1 MVKRT
6 IEAALF
12 LTSGPLDIGELM
24 DLTGT
29 SSGDIKAEIERLKE
43 KYGEDSGIKIIDA
56 NQSFQFIVNP
66 EIIPKVKQLS
76 PYKDLSPGLIK
87 ALSIIAFK
95 GPLKQ
100 SVLVNTIGN
109 RAYEYSHEL
118 EKRGLIIA
126 KKEGRTKV
134 LKVTRLFADY
144 FGQEPEK
151 KNLEKFMDDPE
162 MAEHLDKMVEDGEIE
177 GLESGDSEE
186 VEETG
191 EDLEESLSEGDFDEG
206 AEEVSTSEEEE
217 EIR

>member
-12 LTSGPLDIGELM
+12 LSSGPMDMGELINI
-24 DLTGT
+24 TGA
-29 SSGDIKAEIERLKE
+29 SSGDIITEIEALRE
-43 KYGEDSGIKIIDA
+43 KYGQDSGIRLIEA
-56 NQSFQFIVNP
+56 NQSFQLIVSP

-95 GPLKQ
+95 GPLRQ
-100 SVLVNTIGN
+100 SILVNTIGN
-109 RAYEYSHEL
+109 RAYEYIPEL

-126 KKEGRTKV
+126 KKEGRTKI

-151 KNLEKFMDDPE
+151 NNLERYMDDPKL
-162 MAEHLDKMVEDGEIE
+162 AETLEQMTEDEEIDEDGPDEE
-177 GLESGDSEE
+177 NGDLESDEE
-186 VEETG
+186 NKN
-191 EDLEESLSEGDFDEG
+191 
-206 AEEVSTSEEEE
+206 
-217 EIR
+217 